1 MILKALLLLP
11 CTIVQSSP
19 YYIIKFTVCIINR
32 FSDTGEGPPPPTG
45 VFAPN
50 NELQKAKRLFEGEL
64 VGAEAFAA
72 DKDGN
77 Y

>member
-1 MILKALLLLP
+1 MINLILLY
-11 CTIVQSSP
+11 VA
-19 YYIIKFTVCIINR
+19 IINR
-32 FSDTGEGPPPPTG
+32 FSDTGEGPPSPTG

-64 VGAEAFAA
+64 AGAEAFAA

-77 Y
+77 YYNTKLTE

>member
-1 MILKALLLLP
+1 MKA
-11 CTIVQSSP
+11 
-19 YYIIKFTVCIINR
+19 IISHNTGSVWYVYLINR
-32 FSDTGEGPPPPTG
+32 FSDTGDGPPPRTG

-64 VGAEAFAA
+64 AGAEAFAA

-77 Y
+77 

>member
-1 MILKALLLLP
+1 MQ
-11 CTIVQSSP
+11 CTHG
-19 YYIIKFTVCIINR
+19 R
-32 FSDTGEGPPPPTG
+32 FSDTSEGPPPLTG

-64 VGAEAFAA
+64 VGAEGFAA